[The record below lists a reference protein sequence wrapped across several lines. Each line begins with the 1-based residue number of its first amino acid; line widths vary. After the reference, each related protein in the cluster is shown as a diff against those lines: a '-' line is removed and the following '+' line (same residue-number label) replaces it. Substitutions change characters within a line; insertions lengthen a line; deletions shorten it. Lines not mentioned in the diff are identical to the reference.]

1 MIEIGNKINP
11 SDMRLA
17 QIDLLGNFL
26 FSSFDVE
33 HNLTQVADANRW
45 EAEAPA
51 SALNL
56 SQ

>member
-1 MIEIGNKINP
+1 MIEIRSKVDS

-17 QIDLLGNFL
+17 QIDLLGIFL

-45 EAEAPA
+45 EAEASA
-51 SALNL
+51 SALTL